1 MSNIPSSPVFE
12 TDQLRVRCWCDA
24 DLPALMAVYGDG
36 EAMKWVDDGQ
46 PITQEECVKWLEVT
60 KANYGKRGY
69 GMFAVELQSAPGVIG
84 FCGIVHPGG
93 QQEAEVKYAY
103 LRAYWGQGIATE
115 ALIGLIDYGVAKH
128 KLGYIMATAAPEN
141 VASHRVLLKAG
152 MRRGA
157 LRHNEDGT
165 YTQVFEYLAA

>member
-1 MSNIPSSPVFE
+1 MLNVVFE
-12 TDQLRVRCWCDA
+12 TDRLCVRRWREA

-46 PITQEECVKWLEVT
+46 PITHEECVKWLEVT
-60 KANYGKRGY
+60 RANYGQRGY
-69 GMFAVELQSAPGVIG
+69 GMFAVERRSAPGVIG
-84 FCGIVHPGG
+84 CCGIVHPSG
-93 QQEAEVKYAY
+93 QKEAEVKYAY
-103 LRAYWGQGIATE
+103 LRSWWGQGIATE
-115 ALIGLIDYGVAKH
+115 ALIGLINYGVAKH
-128 KLGYIMATAAPEN
+128 KLNYIMATAAPEN

-165 YTQVFEYLAA
+165 YTQVFEYLAAS